1 MWLYSRFLDPPFL
14 NISKEVKDRSSKS
27 NTSTSKKISCTKDVH
42 THVIPVIADNFKN
55 SDYDTSNN
63 DEDLGNFFAM
73 TPGAENAQPI
83 EPHPGYGYNMLVIV
97 SGVISGVI
105 NKMSPIIGG
114 KFAIMV
120 LLSQVPPTLAQSTEN
135 EDDTPTLA
143 HILVALV
150 TAVICFFIA
159 NKITC
164 KIDNYL
170 TNSESDEESDE
181 EDSSNEED
189 NSDEGNSGIDIPTG
203 DSTPVVPLSTIVKF
217 KEGTT
222 LEEYFVSIGFT
233 AKTFEIRHLL
243 LRAKEIIQEENLFDC
258 SNISIILPSGPMA
271 QALGTSILHVSEL
284 VDFITPHIM
293 VISTPKLHET
303 ASVQEVS
310 HLDQLNLI
318 TPSPALHRFLLTA
331 EPTYDGDKLTHSDI
345 CSVLS
350 KYILQNHNSIKT
362 ERTKILKLSQHNPL
376 YSRAR

>member
-1 MWLYSRFLDPPFL
+1 
-14 NISKEVKDRSSKS
+14 
-27 NTSTSKKISCTKDVH
+27 
-42 THVIPVIADNFKN
+42 
-55 SDYDTSNN
+55 
-63 DEDLGNFFAM
+63 M

-83 EPHPGYGYNMLVIV
+83 ELPPGYGYNMLVIIN
-97 SGVISGVI
+97 GVISGVI
-105 NKMSPIIGG
+105 NKMSPIIAGN
-114 KFAIMV
+114 FAIMM

-243 LRAKEIIQEENLFDC
+243 LRAKEI
-258 SNISIILPSGPMA
+258 
-271 QALGTSILHVSEL
+271 
-284 VDFITPHIM
+284 
-293 VISTPKLHET
+293 
-303 ASVQEVS
+303 VQEVS

-350 KYILQNHNSIKT
+350 KYVLQNYHSIKT

-376 YSRAR
+376 YRLFRVNFIHRCQIQSFLSTQLHPDSKPTMTLDIQNSKNIKITVTKVHDNKPATDGVKSIPGSTLILQLQEELRCNQKKSRNIHCRKP